1 MSGRSNG
8 SSHRSERSAGRGRD
22 LIYEQDAWDQGRER
36 YHAERRR
43 REDAMYRG
51 NAWEEYVH
59 PRQRGSRT
67 IRTFQSTLGSPPNS
81 DDQAEYDFRDQRPRP
96 PRVRTLTAGGAET
109 RRFDIGS
116 SDDDDIR
123 TQARTPSWVSRDD
136 RSVDTVQK
144 KERDTLRRVVIGST
158 LEQSIA
164 KLAENQTLLIQSL
177 MQRNDNKPEYKQ
189 KLTSIIVEKWS
200 GGKGAT
206 AKSYR
211 AWKKLIQSVAIQ
223 YGLRDS
229 ETAFLIKINCIGFA
243 KEAKIIQDQGS

>member
-1 MSGRSNG
+1 
-8 SSHRSERSAGRGRD
+8 
-22 LIYEQDAWDQGRER
+22 
-36 YHAERRR
+36 
-43 REDAMYRG
+43 
-51 NAWEEYVH
+51 
-59 PRQRGSRT
+59 
-67 IRTFQSTLGSPPNS
+67 
-81 DDQAEYDFRDQRPRP
+81 
-96 PRVRTLTAGGAET
+96 VRTLTAGGAET

-116 SDDDDIR
+116 SDDDRYEMR
-123 TQARTPSWVSRDD
+123 TQASAPSWVSRDD
-136 RSVDTVQK
+136 RSVDTFQK
-144 KERDTLRRVVIGST
+144 KERDALRRVVIGST

-243 KEAKIIQDQGS
+243 KEALDVFEPDDYLTRDPEGYMGRVRFTARGTRSWKAG